1 MKTRFR
7 RVAPVHVFLVALFG
21 SLLTV
26 GTSVPAQAVSQK
38 VTPVVGISLL
48 NSDGVL
54 QSSFA
59 QGTGFTSGA
68 NSGGVFD
75 LARQPNGDIVLV
87 GSFTAYNGTTG
98 LGYIT
103 RLRPDGSIDAS
114 FVAASNGG
122 FSLAGTGPR
131 GVALQPDGKILVTGR
146 FDSYGGVSLA
156 GFQRVIRL
164 NADGSLDTTFT
175 APGVTSGAGKNVI
188 FDDLAYQA
196 NNAVQRFYVQ
206 TNYDV
211 YRVDATTGALDTSF
225 GDAGRVADLVGDGA
239 SKFDSL
245 AQRPDGK
252 LLAGGVNGNGITRY
266 NVDGTIDTSF
276 GTAGTVKISKIYP
289 RDSQGS
295 IHDMALTPDGKIV
308 VGGEFAVVAGTSGFD
323 NLVRLNS
330 DGTIDAS
337 FSSRPLFNH
346 NVLTVFAQPD
356 GKIVAGGMF
365 DSVSVGGASGTYG
378 GIIRLNADGTVDTTG
393 YNSGAGYRGD
403 PYSLISDG
411 NGGLWVGGF
420 YSSFDGASDRA
431 SIASFDPNGGLGSM
445 SPISGNTVTAP
456 ACGFGA
462 RTAMLEFAF
471 WSTTSDGSGTRYDVG
486 DTITLSADTTLY
498 AQWRAAGSGPTPPAP
513 PAWTA
518 PVDVSSPLGNAEGAQ
533 VVVDSDGR
541 ATVVWD
547 RNNGDNYIVQSST
560 SLDGGEWVAPDDLSA
575 TGANAVVPQVS
586 VNADGTAVAVW
597 SRSNGSNTI
606 IQSSTSINGGEWS
619 TPVDDL
625 SEVGGDAFYPQVT
638 VDAIGTAIAVWS
650 RSNGTNTII
659 QASTRP
665 SGGSWSTPVD
675 LSAPGEDATNPQVTV
690 DADGTAI
697 AVWTRSNGTNDIVQ
711 ASTRP
716 SGGSWTTPADN
727 LSEAGQDASAPQV
740 SVDAN
745 GTATAVW
752 IRSNGTN
759 DIVQSSTR
767 PRGGP
772 WSTPVANLSEAGE
785 DAGTPQVAVDA
796 NGTAIAVWNRSDGSN
811 TIVQASSRPSGGSWT
826 TPEDLSE
833 PLGNAFQ
840 QQVTVDANGAATV
853 VWNRYDGS
861 NFIIQSSRSTDGVT
875 WDTPVDLSDPLQDA
889 LAPQVTVGPSGL
901 VTAVWERSN
910 GTNTIIQSSSLVT
923 AASPEAG
930 SGGAALADTGLTS
943 WSAVLVVVAAATLFI
958 LAYGTC
964 FARSQLRLA
973 GDNNKLHSLLRRAGL
988 RD

>member
-1 MKTRFR
+1 
-7 RVAPVHVFLVALFG
+7 
-21 SLLTV
+21 
-26 GTSVPAQAVSQK
+26 
-38 VTPVVGISLL
+38 
-48 NSDGVL
+48 
-54 QSSFA
+54 
-59 QGTGFTSGA
+59 
-68 NSGGVFD
+68 
-75 LARQPNGDIVLV
+75 
-87 GSFTAYNGTTG
+87 
-98 LGYIT
+98 
-103 RLRPDGSIDAS
+103 
-114 FVAASNGG
+114 
-122 FSLAGTGPR
+122 
-131 GVALQPDGKILVTGR
+131 
-146 FDSYGGVSLA
+146 
-156 GFQRVIRL
+156 
-164 NADGSLDTTFT
+164 
-175 APGVTSGAGKNVI
+175 
-188 FDDLAYQA
+188 
-196 NNAVQRFYVQ
+196 
-206 TNYDV
+206 
-211 YRVDATTGALDTSF
+211 
-225 GDAGRVADLVGDGA
+225 
-239 SKFDSL
+239 
-245 AQRPDGK
+245 
-252 LLAGGVNGNGITRY
+252 
-266 NVDGTIDTSF
+266 
-276 GTAGTVKISKIYP
+276 
-289 RDSQGS
+289 
-295 IHDMALTPDGKIV
+295 
-308 VGGEFAVVAGTSGFD
+308 
-323 NLVRLNS
+323 
-330 DGTIDAS
+330 
-337 FSSRPLFNH
+337 
-346 NVLTVFAQPD
+346 
-356 GKIVAGGMF
+356 
-365 DSVSVGGASGTYG
+365 
-378 GIIRLNADGTVDTTG
+378 
-393 YNSGAGYRGD
+393 
-403 PYSLISDG
+403 
-411 NGGLWVGGF
+411 
-420 YSSFDGASDRA
+420 
-431 SIASFDPNGGLGSM
+431 
-445 SPISGNTVTAP
+445 
-456 ACGFGA
+456 
-462 RTAMLEFAF
+462 
-471 WSTTSDGSGTRYDVG
+471 
-486 DTITLSADTTLY
+486 
-498 AQWRAAGSGPTPPAP
+498 
-513 PAWTA
+513 
-518 PVDVSSPLGNAEGAQ
+518 LGNAEGAQ

-560 SLDGGEWVAPDDLSA
+560 SLDGGEWAAPDDLSA

-625 SEVGGDAFYPQVT
+625 SEVGGDAFHPQVT
-638 VDAIGTAIAVWS
+638 VDATGTAIAVWS

-675 LSAPGEDATNPQVTV
+675 LSAAGEDATNPQVTV

-840 QQVTVDANGAATV
+840 QQVAVDANGAATV

-861 NFIIQSSRSTDGVT
+861 NFIIQSSRSADGVT

-958 LAYGTC
+958 LAYGTY

-973 GDNNKLHSLLRRAGL
+973 GDNNKLRSLLRRAGL